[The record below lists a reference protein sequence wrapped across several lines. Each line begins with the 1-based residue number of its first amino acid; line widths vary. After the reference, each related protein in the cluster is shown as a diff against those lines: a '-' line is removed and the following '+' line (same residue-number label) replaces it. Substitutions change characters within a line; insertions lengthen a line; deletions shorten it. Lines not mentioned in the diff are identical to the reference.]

1 MAYFELTSIDQIRSV
16 LTVSAA
22 DLPDRVILGYALE
35 DDLGAMFD
43 KALPDLWEPLIAGGT
58 PAQQRKLKLVA
69 KYFCAGTLAK
79 TAQVFVLKKF
89 TDGSNEGQRSDKDGW
104 LWMSERLL
112 GQAAATL
119 DELIDELLPPE
130 PSVMPYSQV
139 SVSIPDR
146 DPITTP
152 RPENV
157 S

>member
-1 MAYFELTSIDQIRSV
+1 MAYFELTSMDQIRSV
-16 LTVSAA
+16 LTVSQT
-22 DLPDRVILGYALE
+22 DLPDAVIQGYALE

-43 KALPDLWEPLIAGGT
+43 KALPDLWEPLIVAGT

-69 KYFCAGTLAK
+69 KYFCAGTVAK
-79 TAQVFVLKKF
+79 TAQVFVLKKI

-112 GQAAATL
+112 GQAAEVL

-130 PSVMPYSQV
+130 PNVMPYTQFSGV
-139 SVSIPDR
+139 TPDR